1 MLGRC
6 LAGVLLGLP
15 LSMALVGLVVWC
27 WPGSSQGVVIPALLA
42 FFPVYTAVMVA
53 AYLFGSARRAWGW
66 LAVANLAAFALL
78 WVAQRTLPGL

>member
-27 WPGSSQGVVIPALLA
+27 WPGSSQGVVIPALVA
-42 FFPVYTAVMVA
+42 FFPVYTALMVV
-53 AYLFGSARRAWGW
+53 AYLFRSALQAWGW
-66 LAVANLAAFALL
+66 LGLANVAAFALL
-78 WVAQRTLPGL
+78 WLAQRTLPGI